1 VGGGPA
7 QALSLRPMGTLV
19 IEPIACLKDNYAY
32 LIFEEGGTDGF
43 LVDPSEAAPPAAA
56 LEKHGLDLR
65 GILATH
71 HHADHVGGIQALAT
85 RWRDSLEYVVG
96 FAGDR
101 GRIPRQTAFLD
112 APLDRFVTTEVKV
125 AGRNLLARHIPGHT
139 RGAVALGLA
148 RDDAGPAGVPTD
160 VFTGDTLFGAGC
172 GRLFEG
178 TPAEM
183 FRSLQ
188 ALAALPPQTRL
199 WFGHEY
205 TSSNLRFAAAVE
217 PENQDIIARRA
228 ALAPCT
234 TPTTVAL
241 ERATNPFV
249 RAPSVEVLAERRSA
263 KDNF

>member
-1 VGGGPA
+1 MGP
-7 QALSLRPMGTLV
+7 LI

-32 LIFEEGGTDGF
+32 LIFAHGQKDGF
-43 LVDPSEAAPPAAA
+43 LVDPSEAGPPAAA
-56 LEKHGLDLR
+56 LEGHGLQLR

-71 HHADHVGGIQALAT
+71 HHPDHVGGIPDLAA
-85 RWRDSLEYVVG
+85 RWRDSLEYVAG

-101 GRIPRQTAFLD
+101 GRIPGQTVFLE
-112 APLDRFVTTEVKV
+112 APADRFVTTPLAV
-125 AGRNLLARHIPGHT
+125 AGRNLLVRHIPGHT
-139 RGAVALGLA
+139 RGALALGLGGE
-148 RDDAGPAGVPTD
+148 AGGDPGPTD

-188 ALAALPPQTRL
+188 ALAALPDETRL

-205 TSSNLRFAAAVE
+205 TASNLRFAATVE
-217 PENQDIIARRA
+217 PGNRAVLERSATLAAR
-228 ALAPCT
+228 T

-241 ERATNPFV
+241 ERATNPFI
-249 RAPSVEVLAERRSA
+249 RASSVEVFAERRTA